1 MSGQIKRFAPKL
13 SADVMTDNYD
23 TIQQQ
28 FAFADIALAS
38 LYAGLTNVLTFTLD
52 DLGTIYKGLYE
63 FPIMLHE
70 VGHNKDTNGTSALS
84 VRAKQQT
91 HHMKVVDALVKGLKQ
106 FPEGKGSMFDNTI
119 ITYFPENGET
129 HHSLG
134 TEVPLL
140 ILAGDNVKLNI
151 AGRYIRLPNYNEP
164 GHKTLGNWYTT
175 ILNAYGN
182 PIKHYGDPDVGL
194 KIDQFGAIR
203 PLMA

>member
-1 MSGQIKRFAPKL
+1 
-13 SADVMTDNYD
+13 
-23 TIQQQ
+23 
-28 FAFADIALAS
+28 
-38 LYAGLTNVLTFTLD
+38 
-52 DLGTIYKGLYE
+52 
-63 FPIMLHE
+63 